1 MHSSYSEVEKRRNDI
16 LQELEQR
23 DKVYVKDLA
32 EKFGVT
38 TETIRRDL
46 DKLESLNKLKKIF
59 GGAIKTSHQKLEWIY
74 NDRESIN
81 LEVKRKLAAEAASW
95 VEDNDI
101 VFLLAGSTVAQM
113 PPFLRE
119 KKELTVVSN
128 SVPIIFEFAQYKRN
142 GEFDGRLIQIGGEFQ
157 ASSMGMSGVL
167 AQDMLKDITVNKA
180 FFSCGGFT
188 PDNISTFQSE
198 TALMMKR
205 LLAQSRKKMLV
216 ADASKL
222 GVKHLYKVTTLLE
235 MDMIIT
241 DTDLPEDWKPHTE
254 LSSLQWV
261 SI

>member
-1 MHSSYSEVEKRRNDI
+1 MEKRRKDI
-16 LQELEQR
+16 LQELEER
-23 DKVYVKDLA
+23 DKVYVKELA
-32 EKFGVT
+32 VKFGVT

-81 LEVKRKLAAEAASW
+81 LEVKRKLAAEAAEW

-101 VFLLAGSTVAQM
+101 IFLLAGSTVAQM

-142 GEFDGRLIQIGGEFQ
+142 GDFNGRVIQIGGEFQ
-157 ASSMGMSGVL
+157 VSSMGMSGVL
-167 AQDMLKDITVNKA
+167 AQDMLRDITVNKA

-205 LLAQSRKKMLV
+205 LLTQSQKKVLI
-216 ADASKL
+216 ADASKM
-222 GVKHLYKVTTLLE
+222 GVKHLYKVTSLLE
-235 MDMIIT
+235 VDMIIT

-254 LSSLQWV
+254 LSLLQWV

>member
-81 LEVKRKLAAEAASW
+81 LEIKKKLAAEAASR

-101 VFLLAGSTVAQM
+101 IFLLAGSTIAQM

-142 GEFDGRLIQIGGEFQ
+142 GEFDGRLIQIGGELQ
-157 ASSMGMSGVL
+157 VSSMGMSGVL

-205 LLAQSRKKMLV
+205 LLTQSQKKMLV
-216 ADASKL
+216 ADASKM

>member
-1 MHSSYSEVEKRRNDI
+1 MHSSYSEVEKRRKEI
-16 LQELEQR
+16 LQELDER
-23 DKVYVKDLA
+23 DKVYVKELA

-74 NDRESIN
+74 SDRESIN
-81 LEVKRKLAAEAASW
+81 LEVKRKLAAEAAKW

-101 VFLLAGSTVAQM
+101 IFLQAGSTVAQM
-113 PPFLRE
+113 PPFLRD

-142 GEFDGRLIQIGGEFQ
+142 GEFNGRVIQIGGELQ
-157 ASSMGMSGVL
+157 VSSMGMSGVL
-167 AQDMLKDITVNKA
+167 AQDMLRDITINKA

-188 PDNISTFQSE
+188 PENISTFQSE
-198 TALMMKR
+198 SALMTKS
-205 LLAQSRKKMLV
+205 LLAQSQKKVLV
-216 ADASKL
+216 ADASKM
-222 GVKHLYKVTTLLE
+222 GVKHLYKVTSLLE
-235 MDMIIT
+235 VDMIIT
-241 DTDLPEDWKPHTE
+241 NTDLPEEWKPHTE